1 FGSSTANLQFDK
13 NGLLVYEE
21 DRMNA
26 NFGLGG
32 PAVINH
38 SLTGNLML
46 YTDGVRIYDGSGEI
60 MSGAVDLNGDASV
73 NQTALA
79 CPSPEDSDRYLIF
92 TNASELSAE
101 DELQYSLVDLSAPGN
116 GSLSAPLGEV
126 LSNNNSVGL
135 FSPAEGMT
143 IVQSTSD
150 ASISWLIAQNR
161 GTYTFYV
168 FRITNDGVDPEP
180 ASILYPFTT
189 DIREF
194 EAANMSMNPDSSIL
208 AVAPKTALRNVMLMN
223 FNDTS
228 GVLSFN
234 SQILNTGFP
243 DDANQGIYDVE
254 WSNDGRKLYLS
265 RYGALDE
272 ISGDL
277 YLFDLSDSLSL
288 IQSILPEPIY
298 RSYGLKRAIDGHL
311 YHLVQE
317 EEAGPYLVKQIK
329 NIDLSYDLIVYEN
342 DFLTTD
348 FQSTQ
353 FPAFAPATF
362 EEFTSLDFTYLDS
375 CQDLSTKFFP
385 LVDPPANQYLWDF
398 GDGSGINSIA
408 PIHAYESASSY
419 NVTLYVELNGKIQ
432 SITKS
437 INIIAEEMEV
447 NLIA

>member
-1 FGSSTANLQFDK
+1 MASNAQLLNETQWFFGSSNANLQFDK
-13 NGLLVYEE
+13 NGLLVYQE
-21 DRMNA
+21 DRMNP
-26 NFGLGG
+26 NFGSGG

-79 CPSPEDSDRYLIF
+79 CPSPDDADRYIVF
-92 TNASELSAE
+92 TNSSELSAE
-101 DELQYSLVDLSAPGN
+101 DELQYSIVDLSAPGN
-116 GSLSAPLGEV
+116 GSLDAPLGEV
-126 LSNNNSVGL
+126 ISNNNPVGL

-143 IVQSTSD
+143 VVQSATNPSL
-150 ASISWLIAQNR
+150 SWLITQNR

-168 FRITNDGVDPEP
+168 YRITNDGVDPVP
-180 ASILYPFTT
+180 VSILYPFTT

-208 AVAPKTALRNVMLMN
+208 AIAPKTGLRNVMLMN

-228 GVLSFN
+228 GVLTFN

-254 WSNDGRKLYLS
+254 WSNDGHKLYLS

-277 YLFDLSDSLSL
+277 YQFDLTDSLSL
-288 IQSILPEPIY
+288 IQSILSEPIY
-298 RSYGLKRAIDGHL
+298 RSYGLKRAIDGNL

-317 EEAGPYLVKQIK
+317 EKSGPYLVKQIK
-329 NIDLSYDLIVYEN
+329 NIDSSHDLIVYEN

-353 FPAFAPATF
+353 FPSFAPGTF
-362 EEFTSLDFTYLDS
+362 EGIHLFRFYL
-375 CQDLSTKFFP
+375 FR
-385 LVDPPANQYLWDF
+385 
-398 GDGSGINSIA
+398 
-408 PIHAYESASSY
+408 
-419 NVTLYVELNGKIQ
+419 
-432 SITKS
+432 
-437 INIIAEEMEV
+437 
-447 NLIA
+447 